1 MEWKQPW
8 PPHREDLS
16 LIKFINGMDLDAA
29 GVKVL

>member
-8 PPHREDLS
+8 LPHREDLS
-16 LIKFINGMDLDAA
+16 LKKFISGIDLDAA